1 MEDRLLTTNAF
12 AQIGALLGDP
22 ARAGM
27 LLALMDGRALT
38 ATELAA
44 AAGAT
49 PQTASSHLS
58 RLVAAGLLSLQR
70 QGRHRYHRLATPA
83 TAQMI
88 EGMTTVAAGSMA
100 VRRTLPRTGPRDQA
114 MRQARTCYDHLA
126 GRVAVA
132 IADTMMARGEIEL
145 STDGGGLTGAGEAL
159 LRELEIDLGAA
170 RAGGRRVFCR
180 PCLDWSE
187 RRPHIAG
194 VLGATLLDHLRARHW
209 VRPVPGSRAMTIT
222 PTGERQLGAW
232 FALDPTLWRHPASAT
247 GETAGSMPRIGRDR
261 G

>member
-1 MEDRLLTTNAF
+1 
-12 AQIGALLGDP
+12 
-22 ARAGM
+22 M

-126 GRVAVA
+126 GRVAVS

-170 RAGGRRVFCR
+170 RAGGRRLL
-180 PCLDWSE
+180 PSLPGLE
-187 RRPHIAG
+187 RAPPPHCGRSRRDATRSPARSALGAAGTGIAG
-194 VLGATLLDHLRARHW
+194 DDDHAD
-209 VRPVPGSRAMTIT
+209 G
-222 PTGERQLGAW
+222 
-232 FALDPTLWRHPASAT
+232 
-247 GETAGSMPRIGRDR
+247 
-261 G
+261 